1 MDFPPPTA
9 KQARI
14 VWFSLT
20 GLAIGVTVGL
30 LGLLIWGL
38 GFVLKVLSPVL
49 WPLAIAGIFSYLL
62 DPVVDFF
69 ERRKVSRQKAIIL
82 VFAICVLALGGLFA
96 SIAPRVVHESP
107 KLIADLPTYSKNLKE
122 DLDEWMRGKPWF
134 QEWRGRLWPRR
145 AGEVIQAPV
154 TNTPVVS

>member
-1 MDFPPPTA
+1 MKGSRHNPLREHAPAGKEKHFQLMDFPPPTV

-14 VWFSLT
+14 VWLSLT
-20 GLAIGVTVGL
+20 GLAIGIIVGL

-49 WPLAIAGIFSYLL
+49 WPLAIAGILAYLL

-82 VFAICVLALGGLFA
+82 VFGICVLA
-96 SIAPRVVHESP
+96 
-107 KLIADLPTYSKNLKE
+107 
-122 DLDEWMRGKPWF
+122 
-134 QEWRGRLWPRR
+134 
-145 AGEVIQAPV
+145 
-154 TNTPVVS
+154 